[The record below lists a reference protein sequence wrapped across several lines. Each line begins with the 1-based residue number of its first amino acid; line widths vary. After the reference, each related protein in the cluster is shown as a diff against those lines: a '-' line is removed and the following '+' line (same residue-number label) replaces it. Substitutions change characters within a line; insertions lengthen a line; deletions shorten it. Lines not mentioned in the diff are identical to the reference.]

1 MTHTNRII
9 GAAFTLA
16 IAALALFVPGCT
28 PDDKPLPQVEGV
40 TAVLGPA
47 SQDNVINTVV
57 VSWTA
62 GTDSRIDGYV
72 IYRAEQGIGATVGDK
87 SEFVLQ
93 ALTIATQYVD
103 DDVHTSA
110 MYPTMRYFYQ
120 VAIIDAEG
128 ILGPMSPE
136 VMVEYPSHN

>member
-1 MTHTNRII
+1 MTHKNRIA

-16 IAALALFVPGCT
+16 LAALVLFVPGCT
-28 PDDKPLPQVEGV
+28 PGDKPLPEVEGV
-40 TAVLGPA
+40 SAVLGPA
-47 SQDNVINTVV
+47 SQDNVINTTV

-93 ALTIATQYVD
+93 ALTFATQYVD

-128 ILGPMSPE
+128 NLGPMSPE
-136 VMVEYPSHN
+136 VIVEYPSQN